1 MTSHNRANLTSRC
14 LEKLHTITQATDIDL
29 HVILVDA
36 GSTDNTPEHA
46 RAAFPAITVI
56 SVTGNVY
63 WAEGMAI
70 AEKHALE
77 DENLS
82 DDDVLVWLNDDVF
95 LDDDAFERAID
106 WFTEVNAQQNC
117 IVVGAMRSSTGT
129 VTFGGLKRKRWNP
142 LGIRLIEP
150 TTEPVPVDTFHGNF
164 LLVPVIVAKAISG
177 IDGHFGH
184 HMADIDYGVRNSALG
199 NENILLPGT
208 YGVCDFG
215 GPEFST
221 RLDAWRFYRS
231 LKGSGHWP
239 TRLHFM
245 KKHSRIA
252 RWPALIAMDILHGIR
267 LLRRLP
273 ARTVLDESQKVS
285 ESVGSQVTRVPLR
298 RR

>member
-1 MTSHNRANLTSRC
+1 MTSHNRVNLTSRC
-14 LEKLHTITQATDIDL
+14 LEKLHTITQSTDIDL

-46 RAAFPAITVI
+46 RTAFPASTIV
-56 SVTGNVY
+56 SVNSDVY

-70 AEKHALE
+70 AEKHALQ
-77 DENLS
+77 DMNLS

-95 LDDDAFERAID
+95 LDDDAFQRAIS
-106 WFTEVNAQQNC
+106 WFTEVNTQQDS
-117 IVVGAMRSSTGT
+117 ILVGAMRSSTGT
-129 VTFGGLKRKRWNP
+129 VTFGGLMRKRWNP

-150 TTEPVPVDTFHGNF
+150 STEPILVDTFHGNL
-164 LLVPVIVAKAISG
+164 LLVPVKVAKALGG

-184 HMADIDYGVRNSALG
+184 HMADIDYGVRNTALG

-221 RLDAWRFYRS
+221 RRDAWRFYRS

-245 KKHSRIA
+245 AKHSRIP
-252 RWPALIAMDILHGIR
+252 RWPALIAMDIVHGIR
-267 LLRRLP
+267 LLRRSP
-273 ARTVLDESQKVS
+273 ATQSVPRISPRS
-285 ESVGSQVTRVPLR
+285 ETVGSHD
-298 RR
+298 